1 MVETSEQ
8 FHNPAEEEDI
18 VDEKQMIN
26 KFCNEWVESLD
37 RDNRVSLGLFFHF
50 QLMQYFSFTMMNAAK
65 YAGLLVDRSERTIQ
79 EWRKAFF
86 DNNGEISESKQG
98 RYQRT
103 GILWSNEELNH
114 KVCEYVRQKCCVK
127 GQPNMRLWDFCSWVN
142 DVLLPNST
150 LEPGFPRHVSTETA
164 RKWLHHVG
172 YEYLSPKKGSFVDGH
187 ERSDVVD
194 HRKKFLRKMV
204 GLGFLRKEH
213 AETLEESS
221 PSLKILRN
229 LQKKSLKKQLFFFMM
244 KPFFKPMKMKNDSGC

>member
-8 FHNPAEEEDI
+8 FHNSAEEEDI
-18 VDEKQMIN
+18 VDEKEMVN

-37 RDNRVSLGLFFHF
+37 QDNRVSLGLFIHF

-65 YAGLLVDRSERTIQ
+65 YAGLLVDRSERTIR

-127 GQPNMRLWDFCSWVN
+127 GQPNMRLRDFCSWVN

-150 LEPGFPRHVSTETA
+150 LEPGFPHHVSTETA
-164 RKWLHHVG
+164 HKWLHHVG

-213 AETLEESS
+213 AETLEA
-221 PSLKILRN
+221 
-229 LQKKSLKKQLFFFMM
+229 KQSFPEDLEEPPKEVTEKTIVFFMM
-244 KPFFKPMKMKNDSGC
+244 KPFFKPMKMKNDSGG